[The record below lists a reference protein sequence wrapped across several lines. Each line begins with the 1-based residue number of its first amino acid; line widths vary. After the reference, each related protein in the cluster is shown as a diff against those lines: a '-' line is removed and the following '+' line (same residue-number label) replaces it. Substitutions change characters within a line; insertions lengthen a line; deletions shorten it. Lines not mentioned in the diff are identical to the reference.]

1 MSKNLKVTFMAMR
14 DNVIQVRLHTR
25 EKAVLNQLA
34 IAQGY
39 GNVSAMI
46 RDLPNLY
53 QQGNFENVSKTNYI
67 T

>member
-1 MSKNLKVTFMAMR
+1 MAMR

-46 RDLPNLY
+46 RDLPNFVNQY
-53 QQGNFENVSKTNYI
+53 QHGNFENVQKTDYI